1 MSEPVPT
8 RPGFYWAKWLKAD
21 PGTDACG
28 KCGHEWSEWEKEIVG
43 ERWGPVEVVVNCN
56 NPKHPEYLMAQI
68 GGVARWQSLGNFEW
82 GPVIHQPEDLGEH
95 CHFCNREHG
104 QSHTENCPVRE
115 FEGEYVA

>member
-1 MSEPVPT
+1 LAPSW
-8 RPGFYWAKWLKAD
+8 R
-21 PGTDACG
+21 G